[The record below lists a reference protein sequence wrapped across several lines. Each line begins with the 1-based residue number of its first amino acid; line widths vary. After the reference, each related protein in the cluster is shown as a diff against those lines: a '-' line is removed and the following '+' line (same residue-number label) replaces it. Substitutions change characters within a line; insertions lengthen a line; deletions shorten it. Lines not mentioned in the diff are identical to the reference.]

1 MGEPCSPAQ
10 FSAPWWLL
18 DQAAPALPERG
29 KRDGSGEKGRAQG
42 ERTEHDGQSVLL
54 VHASVQVA
62 VPQVPAK

>member
-1 MGEPCSPAQ
+1 MFPSSVLGSLVAPRPGCS
-10 FSAPWWLL
+10 
-18 DQAAPALPERG
+18 ALPERG